1 MQMVILIVADHDNN
15 SVEFFDANDDIQ
27 LILGRATNP
36 LFHFQGVHG
45 LPSIHD
51 SEHLITDYKRNG
63 KYRLFTFA

>member
-15 SVEFFDANDDIQ
+15 RVEFFDANDDIQ
-27 LILGRATNP
+27 LILGRATNA

-45 LPSIHD
+45 LPSTHD
-51 SEHLITDYKRNG
+51 SVHLITDYKGNG